1 MAGEFTVTYKEGKSM
16 LAKCGH
22 GYKMLTGSLLFSDSY
37 PNTAVW
43 ATSGEAMDLSKIFPK
58 DLHIV
63 LVEYYEGYK
72 FTYDYTAK
80 RIHVFVGAAGVD
92 AEVADEV
99 NLSTAITDA
108 RFIAIGK

>member
-1 MAGEFTVTYKEGKSM
+1 MADEFTVTYKEDKSIID
-16 LAKCGH
+16 KCGH
-22 GYKMLTGSLLFSDSY
+22 GYKIVTGSLLFSDSY

-43 ATSGEAMDLSKIFPK
+43 ATSGELMDLSKIFPN

-72 FTYDYTAK
+72 FTYDYTNK

-92 AEVADEV
+92 VEVANEV
-99 NLSTAITDA
+99 DLHAAIIDA
-108 RFIAIGK
+108 RFLAIGR

>member
-1 MAGEFTVTYKEGKSM
+1 MAGEFKVTYKEDKS
-16 LAKCGH
+16 LAAKCGH
-22 GYKMLTGSLLFSDSY
+22 GFKMVTGSLLFSSSY
-37 PNTAVW
+37 PNTATW

-58 DLHIV
+58 ELHIV

-72 FTYDYTAK
+72 FTYDYSAK

-92 AEVADEV
+92 VEVTNGT
-99 NLSTAITDA
+99 NLSTAIIDA